1 MSQGV
6 AVWPNS
12 INMILLSNPDRYIV
26 SSNGASS
33 QAIAT
38 FTCQIISMMEDHS
51 LPVSQILFER
61 SVAHAICS
69 IEIVSER
76 CFGEVVI
83 DTHTK

>member
-6 AVWPNS
+6 AVWANS
-12 INMILLSNPDRYIV
+12 INMILLPNPDRYIV
-26 SSNGASS
+26 SSSGALS

-38 FTCQIISMMEDHS
+38 FTCQIGSIMEDHS

-61 SVAHAICS
+61 SVAHAIFS
-69 IEIVSER
+69 IENVSER